1 MIQDD
6 YRHYIGKNSIYFGNV
21 INEITV
27 GDVASPG
34 FYSGKDGMPFFW
46 AEIQKGKE
54 WNWYNNIQGSMTKKP
69 QGKTCYNMLVDTV
82 DKNTGYTNSAGEKNA
97 VIENMCIQ
105 NFIPSEK
112 NFYRDIND
120 IKTLTGLR
128 KVGKGRIKKY

>member
-46 AEIQKGKE
+46 AEIQEGKE
-54 WNWYNNIQGSMTKKP
+54 WNWYNDIQGSMTKKP

-82 DKNTGYTNSAGEKNA
+82 DKNTWIVINCLLLENLKRIEK
-97 VIENMCIQ
+97 IM
-105 NFIPSEK
+105 K
-112 NFYRDIND
+112 M
-120 IKTLTGLR
+120 LL
-128 KVGKGRIKKY
+128 